1 MMRMAK
7 ITMVCGMLLL
17 IEGIVCYL
25 GWKQLGAAK
34 PSGTALIPAY
44 VGVPLMFLGWLTL
57 AKPNLRMHLMHGAV
71 TLTLLG
77 FLASA
82 PMGVIGL
89 IKKGAAVGPVAQL
102 IMALICGLH
111 VVLSVRSFIAAR
123 RARESG
129 GVGA

>member
-1 MMRMAK
+1 MISMAK

-17 IEGIVCYL
+17 IEGMVCYL
-25 GWKQLGAAK
+25 GWKQLGAPK

-44 VGVPLMFLGWLTL
+44 VGVPLMFLGWLSL
-57 AKPNLRMHLMHGAV
+57 AKPNLRMHFMHGAV

-77 FLASA
+77 FLATA

-89 IKKGAAVGPVAQL
+89 VKKGVTVGPVAQL

-123 RARESG
+123 RAREATTG
-129 GVGA
+129 